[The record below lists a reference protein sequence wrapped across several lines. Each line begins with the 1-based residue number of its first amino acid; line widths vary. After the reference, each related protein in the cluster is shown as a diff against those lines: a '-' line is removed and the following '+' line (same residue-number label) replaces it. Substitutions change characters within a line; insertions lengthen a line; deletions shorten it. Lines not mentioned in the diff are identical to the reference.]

1 MIYLNQII
9 NQIIHIDSQAYENK
23 NKNEEFLLKKKQEF
37 EGKVADYRNEK
48 LKSVSITAQ
57 TITEE
62 AEAFVA
68 EIEESEKEIVNRIST
83 QIEENYKNAENRLIQ
98 EIFDR
103 LFVSEG

>member
-1 MIYLNQII
+1 MNQII

-37 EGKVADYRNEK
+37 ESKVADYRNEK